1 MNNGGQQ
8 LTSTSDLQLVQL
20 QADALFTHD
29 VRGRIR
35 DLNEPGGV
43 RAPRFFFARSK
54 EGNI

>member
-1 MNNGGQQ
+1 MNNWGQQ

-20 QADALFTHD
+20 QADALLTHD

-35 DLNEPGGV
+35 DLNEPGGG
-43 RAPRFFFARSK
+43 RAPRFFFARSR